1 MKRTILMAA
10 IGASLTIATVAWARN
25 TFLDIPVAEAKKS
38 ERSNQLKD
46 VPFYMKGE
54 SHPKVA
60 RELGTFTSNRRTN
73 AFNKSDRDAC
83 HIAFLSAVIALQ
95 ERARSE
101 GGNAVV
107 DIRSITRHNDLDSRD
122 QYRCVAG
129 AVVANVVL
137 TGRVVELAGKKK

>member
-1 MKRTILMAA
+1 
-10 IGASLTIATVAWARN
+10 
-25 TFLDIPVAEAKKS
+25 
-38 ERSNQLKD
+38 
-46 VPFYMKGE
+46 MKGE

-107 DIRSITRHNDLDSRD
+107 DIRSITRHNDLDSATD
-122 QYRCVAG
+122 YRCVAG

-137 TGRVVELAGKKK
+137 TGHVVELAGKKK